1 MRLIFI
7 SLFFFVAQIAAFGQ
21 MVSGEITD
29 EDLKPLPYVNVGVV
43 GFDRGTISSSDGR
56 FTIDVSGLNEEE
68 TVRFSSIG
76 YENID
81 MSVGEISSGQKTL
94 SLIMEKKIY
103 GLQEVVVL
111 PENEKSFTIGQ
122 RKTSW
127 FAWVGDDVVR
137 GAEIGK
143 IFRSQ
148 DKVFL
153 KSFSFHIKRSFC
165 ENIQYRLKMYSVEN
179 DYPDSLI
186 NEKEILFSVGK
197 EKGWKTVDLSKYGF
211 TLEGDF
217 IVSMEIVDGSCEG
230 DHKKVHISFAK
241 DMDKDYSIF
250 YSRPSS
256 MAPWLEVAND
266 LAFAVEVYKY

>member
-1 MRLIFI
+1 M
-7 SLFFFVAQIAAFGQ
+7 
-21 MVSGEITD
+21 SGDITD

-43 GFDRGTISSSDGR
+43 GFDRGTISSSDGK
-56 FTIDVSGLNEEE
+56 FTIDLSGISQDEI
-68 TVRFSSIG
+68 VRFSSIG

-81 MSVGEISSGQKTL
+81 MSIEAISSSAKKPL
-94 SLIMEKKIY
+94 SLVMEKKIY

-165 ENIQYRLKMYSVEN
+165 ENIRT
-179 DYPDSLI
+179 D
-186 NEKEILFSVGK
+186 
-197 EKGWKTVDLSKYGF
+197 
-211 TLEGDF
+211 
-217 IVSMEIVDGSCEG
+217 
-230 DHKKVHISFAK
+230 
-241 DMDKDYSIF
+241 
-250 YSRPSS
+250 
-256 MAPWLEVAND
+256 
-266 LAFAVEVYKY
+266 